1 MAKVAQLVSGTA
13 RLGTRWARPSKA
25 SLLALD
31 CDDGASRDTIPGTGV
46 EPCSLGSGDRSPQ
59 ASGLCS
65 ETCHVVG
72 QGLGLGHQPSP
83 RAAEHPDSTQVKG
96 HRNQARGEGSQL
108 LLPSSSQCP
117 HVSRPESRAIGEALA
132 LVDGGHRAKV
142 TSLPLPRLRDS
153 TSIKTK
159 SKPKVL
165 QIVFSRAFCCT
176 SFFRCY
182 FLYLTLRICYF
193 YILHKK

>member
-1 MAKVAQLVSGTA
+1 MSGTA

-31 CDDGASRDTIPGTGV
+31 CDDEASRDTIPGTGV

-59 ASGLCS
+59 ASGLYS
-65 ETCHVVG
+65 ETCHMVG

-117 HVSRPESRAIGEALA
+117 PVSRPESRAIGEALA
-132 LVDGGHRAKV
+132 LVDGGHRTKV
-142 TSLPLPRLRDS
+142 TSLSLPRLRDS

-165 QIVFSRAFCCT
+165 QIIFSRPFCCL